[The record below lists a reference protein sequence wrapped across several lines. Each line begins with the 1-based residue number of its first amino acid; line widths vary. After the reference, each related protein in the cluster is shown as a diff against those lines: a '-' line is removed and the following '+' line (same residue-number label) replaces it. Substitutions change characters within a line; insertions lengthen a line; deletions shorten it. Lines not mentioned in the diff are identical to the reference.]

1 MTRGSLM
8 ARGEFYNGEDLTI
21 VGWFCDCRV
30 VLKEIYKYGRVFEE
44 QFRRNFTISGVGLH
58 REEVLQL

>member
-1 MTRGSLM
+1 M
-8 ARGEFYNGEDLTI
+8 ARGEFYNGEDLTT
-21 VGWFCDCRV
+21 VGWSCDCRV
-30 VLKEIYKYGRVFEE
+30 VLKDIYKYGRVL